1 VHQEQSLT
9 YRAMSSFPR
18 SGALGHPL
26 TGRRTVTSERCHSAA
41 RCIHPTGRRPG
52 DQLAP
57 DSATTGSTVGG
68 KVAPARHQDQ
78 VARRA
83 LLSLLDRDREM
94 TDPEFRVKLEAAGF
108 GIFIPVFFVTTGLR
122 FNLDASF
129 ANAATVARV
138 PLFLLAL
145 LLVRGLPAGLY
156 SGLVGRRKAVI
167 AGILQATSLPFIVAA
182 AQIGRTSAC
191 SARPTGRAHHRRP
204 PLRHHLPGA
213 RAHAPARG
221 ESEAEAAE
229 HRRAARRRRCR

>member
-1 VHQEQSLT
+1 VPLVHGGGAADAVKETELSAEAAALDAVRTSRNRTNAPVTPPTAAVAVANDVFDVALRLTSTALHCQSGCPVFPGTAEDEILSSGLQIRCCVELLRSAVRVHQEQSLT

-94 TDPEFRVKLEAAGF
+94 THPEFRVKLEAAGF
-108 GIFIPVFFVTTGLR
+108 GISSP
-122 FNLDASF
+122 S
-129 ANAATVARV
+129 
-138 PLFLLAL
+138 
-145 LLVRGLPAGLY
+145 
-156 SGLVGRRKAVI
+156 S
-167 AGILQATSLPFIVAA
+167 S
-182 AQIGRTSAC
+182 
-191 SARPTGRAHHRRP
+191 
-204 PLRHHLPGA
+204 
-213 RAHAPARG
+213 
-221 ESEAEAAE
+221 
-229 HRRAARRRRCR
+229 